1 MENSKNPTPGAKKII
16 LKLHPRGK
24 YFQKLREKQQK
35 LGQKLWKTVRT
46 LPLGQKN
53 HSKTPPTGQIFS
65 KIKGKTTKTGTEIME
80 NSKNPTPGAKKSF

>member
-1 MENSKNPTPGAKKII
+1 MGQIFSKIKG
-16 LKLHPRGK
+16 
-24 YFQKLREKQQK
+24 KQQK

-65 KIKGKTTKTGTEIME
+65 NIKGQQQKLGQKL
-80 NSKNPTPGAKKSF
+80 